1 MKIMKSA
8 VFLCVAVVIAA
19 ALGGRA
25 AAKNGDSPMSDS
37 WITAKT
43 KMALASDDRVK
54 GRQINIDTKNG
65 EVILRGKVDTEEAK
79 TAAEEVAK
87 NIENVRRVKNEL
99 QVVAPA
105 RREAVDDNDD
115 AISDRVKKALDRDDS
130 LRRADIDVKVN
141 AGVVTLTGEAPD
153 MMAKSKASWL
163 AWKLP
168 GVKSVQNDLTVK
180 EKEKERNRNR

>member
-8 VFLCVAVVIAA
+8 VFLCVAVLIAA

-25 AAKNGDSPMSDS
+25 AAKSESPMSDS

-43 KMALASDDRVK
+43 KVALASDDRVK
-54 GRQINIDTKNG
+54 GRQVNVETKNG
-65 EVILRGKVDTEEAK
+65 EVILRGKVDDEMAK
-79 TAAEEVAK
+79 TAAEEVAR
-87 NIENVRRVKNEL
+87 NIENVKGVKNEL

-105 RREAVDDNDD
+105 RREAVDDDDD
-115 AISDRVKKALDRDDS
+115 AINDRVKKAFDREDS
-130 LRRADIDVKVN
+130 LRRADIDVKVS

-168 GVKSVQNDLTVK
+168 GVKSVQNDLVVK
-180 EKEKERNRNR
+180 EKEKEKTRSR